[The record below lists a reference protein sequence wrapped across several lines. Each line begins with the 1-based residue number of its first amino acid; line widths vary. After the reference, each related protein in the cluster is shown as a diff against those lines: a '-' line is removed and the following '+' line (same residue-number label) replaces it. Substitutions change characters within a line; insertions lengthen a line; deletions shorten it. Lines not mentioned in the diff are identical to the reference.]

1 MRNPFKRNRKERTPG
16 QKANDNILGLTYAVV
31 LVFVLLFGYSAH
43 FLLFQREQVIN
54 NSYNARLDRFAQKVV
69 RGRIFAADGTVLAET
84 ALQEDGTETRVYPFG
99 EVYAH
104 AVGYSVRGKTG
115 LESLA
120 NFYLLSSHVSP
131 LERLAADLSGTK
143 TQGDDVYTTLDPGL
157 QQAAY
162 DALGDRRGAIVALEP
177 STGKVLAMV
186 SRPGF
191 DPNTLNEDWER
202 IVTEESGQARLL
214 NRASQGMYPPGSVF
228 KMVMLLEYMREYPE
242 DYEAFHFDCSGVY
255 QVSDGG
261 ETYSIQCYHQTAHG
275 QQNLKE
281 AFANSCNGAFASLG
295 LMLDP
300 AGIRQT
306 AQELLFNQELPL
318 SIAYEKS
325 RFALEEGADVW
336 EVLQTSIGQG
346 RTQASPMHIAMITA
360 AAANGGVLMEP
371 YLIQKTES
379 AAGETIREFSPREYG
394 ALMTEE
400 EAQALTEMMRA
411 VVESGTGSALQN
423 DRYTAAGKTGSAEYE
438 TGKETHA
445 WFTGFAPAEDPQIV
459 VTVIVEEGG
468 SGGRTAGPA
477 ARAVMDA
484 WFSE

>member
-143 TQGDDVYTTLDPGL
+143 TQGDDVYTTLDPRL

-228 KMVMLLEYMREYPE
+228 KMVMLLEYMREYPD
-242 DYEAFHFDCSGVY
+242 DYEAFQFDCSGVY

-261 ETYSIQCYHQTAHG
+261 RNLLHSVLPPDRSRAAEPARGLCQFLQRGVRVAGTYA
-275 QQNLKE
+275 
-281 AFANSCNGAFASLG
+281 
-295 LMLDP
+295 
-300 AGIRQT
+300 
-306 AQELLFNQELPL
+306 
-318 SIAYEKS
+318 
-325 RFALEEGADVW
+325 
-336 EVLQTSIGQG
+336 
-346 RTQASPMHIAMITA
+346 
-360 AAANGGVLMEP
+360 
-371 YLIQKTES
+371 
-379 AAGETIREFSPREYG
+379 
-394 ALMTEE
+394 
-400 EAQALTEMMRA
+400 
-411 VVESGTGSALQN
+411 
-423 DRYTAAGKTGSAEYE
+423 
-438 TGKETHA
+438 
-445 WFTGFAPAEDPQIV
+445 
-459 VTVIVEEGG
+459 G
-468 SGGRTAGPA
+468 SGGDPADGAGTVVQPGTAPFDGL
-477 ARAVMDA
+477 
-484 WFSE
+484 

>member
-54 NSYNARLDRFAQKVV
+54 NSYNARLDQFAQKVV

-228 KMVMLLEYMREYPE
+228 KMVMLL
-242 DYEAFHFDCSGVY
+242 
-255 QVSDGG
+255 
-261 ETYSIQCYHQTAHG
+261 
-275 QQNLKE
+275 
-281 AFANSCNGAFASLG
+281 
-295 LMLDP
+295 
-300 AGIRQT
+300 
-306 AQELLFNQELPL
+306 
-318 SIAYEKS
+318 
-325 RFALEEGADVW
+325 
-336 EVLQTSIGQG
+336 
-346 RTQASPMHIAMITA
+346 
-360 AAANGGVLMEP
+360 
-371 YLIQKTES
+371 
-379 AAGETIREFSPREYG
+379 
-394 ALMTEE
+394 
-400 EAQALTEMMRA
+400 
-411 VVESGTGSALQN
+411 
-423 DRYTAAGKTGSAEYE
+423 
-438 TGKETHA
+438 
-445 WFTGFAPAEDPQIV
+445 
-459 VTVIVEEGG
+459 
-468 SGGRTAGPA
+468 
-477 ARAVMDA
+477 
-484 WFSE
+484 